1 MRYLDLITVQVGA
14 QLSARVSADQITKKL
29 ESTVEAT
36 LNTAVAHLSA
46 TGSVA
51 ATSPYGLGGILNAAA
66 AKYLYQADKFDPQ
79 KLPAEL
85 AARTPVIVSCS
96 NADVQV
102 SCPQVSRLVRGLA
115 QAATAT
121 TFIHLVGVD
130 HVFNVDPSR
139 SASNYT
145 KPLAFSCALQKDIR
159 VFVGRSL

>member
-1 MRYLDLITVQVGA
+1 
-14 QLSARVSADQITKKL
+14 VSADQITKKL